1 MTRRLAASLLAL
13 SMVPAACRREPA
25 NARVDA
31 AIAPLIPAGT
41 SALAGLRLD
50 RLKNTPFFR
59 KYIEG
64 RQIPALNEFKEK
76 TGLDPVQDVWE
87 AVWAFRPAHSVV
99 FIRGKFGGEFGLEPR
114 FNVPGIQ
121 RMSYK
126 GYYILHQE
134 GRGVLFLNTGVA
146 VAGAIPDLQAVV
158 DQRDK
163 PGAVPP
169 AALIDL
175 VASLPACHAYAVT
188 LNGSALAADLP
199 REGNLGNFARMAS
212 TLGQATLYADLS
224 QGVNL
229 QAEANYPDPAV
240 ARQVQDTIRGL
251 LGILRLRTPQDQPDL
266 LRIYDGI
273 HVVAQQGKVSLT
285 ANTPFD
291 LVDQVLRALPTSSPP
306 ESRPPDSSNPRPR

>member
-1 MTRRLAASLLAL
+1 MTRRLAATLLAL
-13 SMVPAACRREPA
+13 SIVTAACRREPA

-31 AIAPLIPAGT
+31 AIAPLIPAET
-41 SALAGLRLD
+41 AALAGLRLD
-50 RLKNTPFFR
+50 RLKNTPFFHR
-59 KYIEG
+59 YIEG
-64 RQIPALNEFKEK
+64 RRIPALNDFKEK

-126 GYYILHQE
+126 GYYILHQQ

-146 VAGAIPDLQAVV
+146 AAGAIPDLQAVV

-169 AALIDL
+169 AALIGL

-188 LNGSALAADLP
+188 LNGGALAADLP
-199 REGNLGNFARMAS
+199 REGNLANFARMAT

-229 QAEANYPDPAV
+229 QAQADYPDPAV

-251 LGILRLRTPQDQPDL
+251 LGILRLRTPQDRPDL

-273 HVVAQQGKVSLT
+273 RVAAQQGHLTLT
-285 ANTPFD
+285 ANAPFE
-291 LVDQVLRALPTSSPP
+291 LADQVLRALPTSSPR